1 MLPQQIADEQLP
13 NIIKGGNEQN
23 GVASLT
29 CGICA
34 GKPLPSALK
43 RANVAHL
50 VTPMHVARQRIF
62 VTPRRPARPKGLDL
76 QIYVRVSHF

>member
-34 GKPLPSALK
+34 GKSLPSALK

-50 VTPMHVARQRIF
+50 VTPMHVTRHHVF
-62 VTPRRPARPKGLDL
+62 VTPGGLTRLNELDL
-76 QIYVRVSHF
+76 KIFVWVS

>member
-23 GVASLT
+23 GVTSLT

-50 VTPMHVARQRIF
+50 VTPMHVVRQSVF
-62 VTPRRPARPKGLDL
+62 VTPHFSARPNGLDM
-76 QIYVRVSHF
+76 QIFVRVSYF

>member
-23 GVASLT
+23 GVTSLA

-50 VTPMHVARQRIF
+50 VTPMHVALKRVF
-62 VTPRRPARPKGLDL
+62 VTPRRPARPKALDL
-76 QIYVRVSHF
+76 QIYIRVGYF